1 MNWLR
6 NLCVLLLCAMVAHIL
21 LNSSPTYAQS
31 PERADTVRTLEVEV
45 QQFYQRHGLH
55 AFWTETT
62 WQIASGHLQNAAAEG
77 LDPEVYRLTKD
88 RDALSLD
95 LARTSSVLAFAHDLR
110 NGRALLRRIDRDVL
124 LPEPTIDSVVTA
136 LMAAQNE
143 GSLKAF
149 FADLLPSSPEYRQL
163 RLALGRYRAIAAA
176 GDWPKVSASDP
187 SDIIQ
192 KRLVV
197 EYPSLIGR
205 ETTESLKQFQEWHGL
220 GTNGTLSPATLAA
233 LNVSAGD
240 RADQIS
246 ANMERWRW
254 LPRQLEASRL
264 MVNVP
269 AAMLAL
275 WTDGVIVLT
284 SRVIVGK
291 PATRTPVLRAESIG
305 VTLNPPWTVP
315 RSISVN
321 EMLPKLKR
329 DRTYLRSQ
337 NIILLNGPPGDP
349 HGLTVNWHG
358 LSSRNFPYQLQ
369 QVAGPKNALG
379 LIKLE
384 LPNQFDVYLHDTPGK
399 AAFASQQR
407 ALSHGCVRVEQI
419 FQLAVRAL
427 SENTDEAADRISGA
441 IAEGKTRYLPLS
453 RSLPVYLLYWTA
465 AADARG
471 EARFWPD
478 IYGRDQR
485 LLLKL
490 QAPKELRLASQ
501 NVICPI
507 G

>member
-1 MNWLR
+1 
-6 NLCVLLLCAMVAHIL
+6 
-21 LNSSPTYAQS
+21 
-31 PERADTVRTLEVEV
+31 
-45 QQFYQRHGLH
+45 
-55 AFWTETT
+55 
-62 WQIASGHLQNAAAEG
+62 
-77 LDPEVYRLTKD
+77 
-88 RDALSLD
+88 
-95 LARTSSVLAFAHDLR
+95 
-110 NGRALLRRIDRDVL
+110 
-124 LPEPTIDSVVTA
+124 
-136 LMAAQNE
+136 
-143 GSLKAF
+143 
-149 FADLLPSSPEYRQL
+149 
-163 RLALGRYRAIAAA
+163 
-176 GDWPKVSASDP
+176 
-187 SDIIQ
+187 
-192 KRLVV
+192 
-197 EYPSLIGR
+197 
-205 ETTESLKQFQEWHGL
+205 
-220 GTNGTLSPATLAA
+220 
-233 LNVSAGD
+233 
-240 RADQIS
+240 
-246 ANMERWRW
+246 
-254 LPRQLEASRL
+254 
-264 MVNVP
+264 
-269 AAMLAL
+269 
-275 WTDGVIVLT
+275 
-284 SRVIVGK
+284 
-291 PATRTPVLRAESIG
+291 
-305 VTLNPPWTVP
+305 
-315 RSISVN
+315 
-321 EMLPKLKR
+321 MLPKLKR

-349 HGLTVNWHG
+349 HGLTVNWRG

-501 NVICPI
+501 NVKCPI